1 MGERMVHIFFPS
13 LFSNFWLQGYAT
25 ITLIFTCY
33 LHLDIP
39 PQKNYMTY
47 MHAFKFRKHIHKSA
61 AGERKKERK
70 QTKMWQRDEEKK
82 RKSPYF
88 SSLRRVAEK
97 TTGDFF
103 PMVFPL
109 YYSIYGCECNFLPKN
124 RPRSSVVHPSKKGKK
139 LQWKEHIFLQSSRS
153 TTHAR
158 EYNGIATSEILC
170 NIIYLRPA
178 YTELRW

>member
-1 MGERMVHIFFPS
+1 MSKSESKGETMGERMVHIFFPS

-97 TTGDFF
+97 TTGDFSPWF
-103 PMVFPL
+103 FHFTIVFMDANAI
-109 YYSIYGCECNFLPKN
+109 SFLKIGHAAVWCIPPKK
-124 RPRSSVVHPSKKGKK
+124 RQEATMERAY
-139 LQWKEHIFLQSSRS
+139 IF
-153 TTHAR
+153 TK
-158 EYNGIATSEILC
+158 
-170 NIIYLRPA
+170 
-178 YTELRW
+178 